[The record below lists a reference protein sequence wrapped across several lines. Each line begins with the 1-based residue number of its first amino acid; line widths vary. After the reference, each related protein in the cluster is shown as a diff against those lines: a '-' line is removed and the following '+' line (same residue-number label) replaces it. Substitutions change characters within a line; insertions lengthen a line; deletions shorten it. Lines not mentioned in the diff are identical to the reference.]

1 MKVAYNVQHVIYH
14 HVDAIFRC
22 FSISYCL
29 TIWKIEAATSIPS
42 CRRCQSVA
50 KATFIF
56 YVPEVYWP
64 TPTLFIKYSKH
75 WKQYV
80 ISLHIIIP
88 NDFFFFWNACL
99 ECNTSVCLSSYVYR
113 VERKEND
120 AHRRCHRLKYTGSA
134 QQLFSLP
141 PPLSLLLP
149 LSFLF
154 LLPFLLLCVVRLF
167 LFWKA
172 TSTVAQ
178 RKTANRATISRM
190 TRSFSAIS
198 FNRCMYL
205 YKEL

>member
-88 NDFFFFWNACL
+88 NDFFFFL
-99 ECNTSVCLSSYVYR
+99 ELRMPKNGNRNSSSKRTTASFLTHLSTSLATICCSFLRMGES
-113 VERKEND
+113 
-120 AHRRCHRLKYTGSA
+120 TGSA
-134 QQLFSLP
+134 NSNDTQSQFD
-141 PPLSLLLP
+141 
-149 LSFLF
+149 FA
-154 LLPFLLLCVVRLF
+154 VME
-167 LFWKA
+167 
-172 TSTVAQ
+172 Q
-178 RKTANRATISRM
+178 
-190 TRSFSAIS
+190 TR
-198 FNRCMYL
+198 N
-205 YKEL
+205 